1 MDIWF
6 YQHWLS
12 GNDIFREVETMKMTH
27 HNQIRLF
34 WGLAGIRA
42 KWDTMQR
49 FVNILAL

>member
-1 MDIWF
+1 MANINSSVISLHMDIWF

-34 WGLAGIRA
+34 CVL
-42 KWDTMQR
+42 T
-49 FVNILAL
+49 